1 MATQPHPVNQ
11 IGVKMLDCPQCGDK
25 TPEIGTFCMICGKSL
40 KINCPGCQTIVR
52 HAKHCS
58 NCGQGFQGTIPI
70 NAVSPKSHKKR
81 LEITPVG
88 GEGHYRIRVQV
99 TDEDGQGVQ
108 SKIWI
113 GTSHAYGISV
123 KGRHLVGQVLIADEA
138 KHLRRIVQQLALK
151 NARHFRVPT
160 SVFETDPVGFLECIV
175 EFDDPILEIGFSIVG
190 SDVDKEERILT
201 GKERVVLPNDIDFNA
216 TVQAVVAYNRGKNKG
231 RMV

>member
-1 MATQPHPVNQ
+1 MTTQSHPVNQ
-11 IGVKMLDCPQCGDK
+11 IGIKMFDCPQCGDQ
-25 TPEIGTFCMICGKSL
+25 TPEIGIFCMVCGKPL
-40 KINCPGCQTIVR
+40 VIK
-52 HAKHCS
+52 
-58 NCGQGFQGTIPI
+58 GTIPAI
-70 NAVSPKSHKKR
+70 AVSPEPNKKR

-88 GEGHYRIRVQV
+88 SEGHYRIRVQV
-99 TDEDGQGVQ
+99 TDEGGQGIQ

-123 KGRHLVGQVLIADEA
+123 KGRHLVGQVLIADGA
-138 KHLRRIVQQLALK
+138 KPLKHILQQLALK

-201 GKERVVLPNDIDFNA
+201 GKERVILPDGVDFKD
-216 TVQAVVAYNRGKNKG
+216 TVRAVVKYNRGKNKG
-231 RMV
+231 RRV